1 MVQDPV
7 CKQIIEKKD
16 AKVSIVYNGEKYY
29 FCSKHCR
36 DEFVKSPE
44 KYISLKPIHP
54 SDSSC

>member
-16 AKVSIVYNGEKYY
+16 AKFSVMYNGEKYY
-29 FCSKHCR
+29 FCSKHCM

-44 KYISLKPIHP
+44 KYVNLSPINP
-54 SDSSC
+54 EDSSC